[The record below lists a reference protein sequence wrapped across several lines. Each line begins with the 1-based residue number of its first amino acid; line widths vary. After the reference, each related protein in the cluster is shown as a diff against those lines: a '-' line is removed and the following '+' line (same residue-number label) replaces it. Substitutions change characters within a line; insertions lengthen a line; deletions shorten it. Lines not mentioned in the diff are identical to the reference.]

1 ELRCLL
7 ESLDKLVAKR
17 HPVEVRQEDR
27 EIVEEIA
34 RKLRTVM
41 LCCEKWEDLFPQLS
55 VDLQP
60 NLMYR
65 IHIFNGEG
73 VDVRLHL
80 FFQDASETYVHSH
93 RANFHSVC
101 LYGSYVNEIWD
112 VGDDRQGE
120 FGEHFEFNRSRDEAL
135 KKPGDRKFGSLL
147 CKTCW
152 KHSTGSSYFLDAT
165 TYHRTVQESGKA
177 LTLYIK
183 GKAKPFHTMAL
194 SKEERPDWKG
204 TNCLEE
210 RVDPCDFKRISK
222 DASDLLRNGICDR
235 FFLPL
240 I

>member
-1 ELRCLL
+1 MP
-7 ESLDKLVAKR
+7 SS
-17 HPVEVRQEDR
+17 
-27 EIVEEIA
+27 
-34 RKLRTVM
+34 
-41 LCCEKWEDLFPQLS
+41 LCCELWGLVKVQQRT

-80 FFQDASETYVHSH
+80 FMQDASETYVHSH

-101 LYGSYVNEIWD
+101 LHGSYLNEIWD
-112 VGDDRQGE
+112 IANDREGDCGV
-120 FGEHFEFNRSRDEAL
+120 HFEFNRSQDEAL
-135 KKPGDRKFGSLL
+135 KMPGVRKRGSLL

-152 KHSTGSSYFLDAT
+152 KHSSGSSCFLDAT
-165 TYHRTVQESGKA
+165 TYHRTVQESGQA
-177 LTLYIK
+177 MTLYIK
-183 GKAKPFHTMAL
+183 GKAKPFQTMAL

-210 RVDPCDFKRISK
+210 RVDPRDFKRVSK
-222 DASDLLRNGICDR
+222 EASDLLRAGICDR
-235 FFLPL
+235 FFLPP